1 MYNMD
6 SEGYEINTFLK
17 VANVT
22 VCQAICQE
30 EDEECNLKSDYE
42 LPLCYIII
50 QNSALTVSVP
60 PPGVCLTVHSIS
72 DTCSSEVLFIKEIS

>member
-30 EDEECNLKSDYE
+30 EDEECQYFVYNEKTRSCDLLFEQAFNMKF
-42 LPLCYIII
+42 
-50 QNSALTVSVP
+50 
-60 PPGVCLTVHSIS
+60 
-72 DTCSSEVLFIKEIS
+72 SSEGHIFGPKFCSGMCKWVNNTNR